1 MPMHTITEPLRE
13 EHKELL
19 PKIERIRRVADAV
32 GLVPLET
39 LRERVEEVH
48 ASLAR
53 ELLPHAK
60 AEDAELY
67 PVVARLMGAPE
78 ATATMRHDHV
88 EVAGLVDELEAIEP
102 ELRAPSL
109 PLEVEHALRRILY
122 GLYTLVKVHFVEE
135 EEIYLPLLEDR
146 LGEDEAK
153 TMFAAM
159 EATEAREKAKI

>member
-1 MPMHTITEPLRE
+1 MYTITEPLRE

-48 ASLAR
+48 AFLAR

-109 PLEVEHALRRILY
+109 PLGVEHALRRILY

-146 LGEDEAK
+146 LGEDEAE

-159 EATEAREKAKI
+159 EAAAAREKAKV